1 MIKFKPMASF
11 CGKVLLVLMI
21 LGMHIAVEAQNAKE
35 FDSKYLE
42 AKQLLSGLKYI
53 KAMEAFKPLMSV
65 HKNNHHAAE
74 ACYFFANAAYKVKD
88 YSAVLIGVTNLQ
100 TIAPN
105 WGNIDDAHL
114 LLAATYFAKN
124 KYSLALGSLVKI
136 TNQAVAKEAL
146 HLESQYVHALLNTD
160 TLLVLHSLFPN
171 DALVTNLY
179 RGYVSAKQQKEK
191 NKQFVIATVL
201 PFNLKGMKVE
211 AINRDNQYVLD
222 LYQGMKMAVS
232 TLETKGVSID
242 LRAYDADK
250 DSVRLLALLNKPEF
264 KSIDLLIGPIYNQQV
279 GAAARHMAKF
289 NVAVVNPLSDN
300 IKAIQKTKNALLFK
314 ASQQTQAIKTAEFAY
329 EKFENKTT
337 LVIYGKSPRDTAF
350 AKTFKD
356 TYTALGGNVFIYK
369 QVDRFNST
377 NLTQLLGKDTLLNA
391 GCVVV
396 CHSEQMVASNIVT
409 AVAIHNTNTPVIT
422 YYDWLDYTS
431 INFDQFEK
439 YNFHF
444 VYPGYI
450 DFEKESVQQF
460 KTKYLDNAHIFPS
473 EYAFWGYD
481 LMMYYGTLLQKYGPE
496 FYSKLAEI
504 PAIDGTLIEDHWYG
518 NHQDNQLFPMLKF
531 EKSKLVQV
539 R

>member
-1 MIKFKPMASF
+1 MIKLKPMANY
-11 CGKVLLVLMI
+11 CCKVLIVLMT
-21 LGMHIAVEAQNAKE
+21 LGMHVVVEAQNVKE

-53 KAMEAFKPLMSV
+53 KAMEAFKPLMLG

-88 YSAVLIGVTNLQ
+88 YSAVKIGVTNLQ

-105 WGNIDDAHL
+105 WANMDDAHL

-124 KYSLALGSLVKI
+124 NYSLALGSISKI
-136 TNQAVAKEAL
+136 TNQAVVKEAL
-146 HLESQYVHALLNTD
+146 NLESQYIHALLNTD
-160 TLLVLHSLFPN
+160 TLLVLHNLFPN

-179 RGYVSAKQQKEK
+179 GAYVTVKQQKEK

-201 PFNLKGMKVE
+201 PFNLKGIKVE

-222 LYQGMKMAVS
+222 LYQGMKMAVA

-242 LRAYDADK
+242 LRAYEADK

-279 GAAARHMAKF
+279 SVAARQMAKSK
-289 NVAVVNPLSDN
+289 VAVVNPLSDN
-300 IKAIQKTKNALLFK
+300 IKALQKNKNALLFK

-329 EKFENKTT
+329 KNFENKTT

-350 AKTFKD
+350 AKSFKD
-356 TYTALGGNVFIYK
+356 KYTELGGNVFIYK
-369 QVDRFNST
+369 QVDKFNST

-391 GCVVV
+391 GCVLV

-431 INFDQFEK
+431 INFEQFEK

-444 VYPGYI
+444 ISPGYV
-450 DFEKESVQQF
+450 DFEKESVRQF
-460 KTKYLDNAHIFPS
+460 KTKYLENVHIFPS

-481 LMMYYGTLLQKYGPE
+481 LMMYYGTLLQKYGPD
-496 FYSKLAEI
+496 FYTKLEGI
-504 PAIDGTLIEDHWYG
+504 PEIDGALIEDHLYG
-518 NHQDNQLFPMLKF
+518 NNQDNQLFPILKF